1 MKGETISLLLRP
13 YYFMNSCTPKME
25 NDKIKQI
32 IVLMVRGS
40 PNRNQLKYV
49 NTRAPMENPIN
60 REGHISPPYANTIF
74 LTEYINNI
82 DTGIP
87 IKTNNQ

>member
-1 MKGETISLLLRP
+1 
-13 YYFMNSCTPKME
+13 MNSCTPKME
-25 NDKIKQI
+25 NDNIKQI
-32 IVLMVRGS
+32 IVFMVRGS
-40 PNRNQLKYV
+40 LNIVQLKYV
-49 NTRAPMENPIN
+49 NTMAPMENPIK

>member
-25 NDKIKQI
+25 NDNIKQI
-32 IVLMVRGS
+32 IVFMVRGS
-40 PNRNQLKYV
+40 LNIVQLKYV
-49 NTRAPMENPIN
+49 NTMAPMENPIK